1 MKDFIKQ
8 LDAKTIATLVTSAGG
23 ILLAG
28 GLIYLL
34 IRTTGSYE
42 KIITNDLGH
51 INESIKQQT
60 VVQEKT
66 NEVLRDTA
74 TAVEGT
80 TKVLE
85 IIERRIK

>member
-8 LDAKTIATLVTSAGG
+8 LDAKTIATLVTSVGG

-34 IRTTGSYE
+34 IRTTGSSE

-51 INESIKQQT
+51 INDSINRQT
-60 VVQEKT
+60 AVQEKT
-66 NEVLRDTA
+66 NDVLRDAA
-74 TAVEGT
+74 TAIEGT

>member
-8 LDAKTIATLVTSAGG
+8 LDAKTITTLITSAGG

-34 IRTTGSYE
+34 IYTTGSSE

-66 NEVLRDTA
+66 NEVLRNTA
-74 TAVEGT
+74 TAIEGN